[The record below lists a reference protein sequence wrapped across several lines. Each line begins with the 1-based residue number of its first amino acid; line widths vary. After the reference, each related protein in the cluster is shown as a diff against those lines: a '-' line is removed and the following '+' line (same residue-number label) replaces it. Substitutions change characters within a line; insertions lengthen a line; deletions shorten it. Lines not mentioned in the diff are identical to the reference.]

1 MNDGK
6 MIMIGTKKKGINCI
20 STITTNHAWLSG
32 EEKVAKV
39 EAVKCIP
46 IWFNIKL
53 ILRCS

>member
-1 MNDGK
+1 
-6 MIMIGTKKKGINCI
+6 MIGTKKKGINCI